1 MRGMYAGGVLK
12 RVRGLTYDKLTYFV
26 RSGYVAPRKAKKGS
40 LYYNDFSEE
49 DVELIGR
56 AWTLMSSH
64 DMRAGAAF
72 ARAKEHG
79 KASQL
84 SLDLNNEFT
93 TSE

>member
-1 MRGMYAGGVLK
+1 MYAGGVLK

-56 AWTLMSSH
+56 AWTLISSH
-64 DMRAGAAF
+64 NMRARAAF
-72 ARAKEHG
+72 ARTKGQG
-79 KASQL
+79 KAPQL
-84 SLDLNNEFT
+84 SLDLKDEST